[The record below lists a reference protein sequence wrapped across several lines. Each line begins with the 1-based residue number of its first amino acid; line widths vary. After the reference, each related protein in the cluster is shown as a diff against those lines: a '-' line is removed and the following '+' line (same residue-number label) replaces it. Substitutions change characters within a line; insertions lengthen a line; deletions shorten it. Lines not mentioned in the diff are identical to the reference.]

1 MTRTA
6 PPDTETVSA
15 LDYAAITQF
24 YAGHAQLLDAGRA
37 EEWAEQFTE
46 DGTFAQNVKPGVKRG
61 RVDIAAGMRKGIDAL
76 AARGLTRR
84 HWFGMVAAE
93 PVEPGVVRT
102 RYYAVVFETPKG
114 GEPRLYLSTTAE
126 DVLERRAGTWFVRSR
141 YISHDGAET
150 VTGREAVAGAGA

>member
-6 PPDTETVSA
+6 SPDTRTVPDS
-15 LDYAAITQF
+15 DYAAIIQF

-61 RVDIAAGMRKGIDAL
+61 RADIAAGMRKGIDAL
-76 AARGLTRR
+76 AARGLVRR

-93 PVEPGVVRT
+93 PDGPDTVRT
-102 RYYAVVFETPKG
+102 RYYAVVFETPRG
-114 GEPRLYLSTTAE
+114 GEPRLYLSTTAH
-126 DVLERRAGTWFVRSR
+126 DVLERRDGTWSVRSR

-150 VTGREAVAGAGA
+150 ITGIEAVDEAGA